1 MRKNRQIE
9 VSEEYRIMVIDDE
22 EGILDSIQAMLTR
35 NGYWCRGFSN
45 PLDGLEELKKN
56 HYDLLVLDYFMQPIH
71 GEEVVAQIRKTNS
84 ELYILLLTGHKDLA
98 PPISTIKS
106 LDIQAYCEKSDR
118 LDQLQLLIESG
129 IKSISQMRTIQKF
142 RDGLQSILGSVP
154 KIYQLQPIG
163 NILEEILVQLL
174 PMANSE
180 DAFIL
185 VDDIPSIEQSKGE
198 SEKKSIYKGIGK
210 YNVNIEEFPELLDH
224 ELMEAIGRA
233 RTSMKVVNVP
243 DGVIVPLG
251 DESNASIGAIYVSSF
266 NADEGIK
273 LLQIYASQ
281 AASSINNAFL
291 HSLVNTKNEELNST
305 YAQLKIRYMDTI
317 EVLRLAVDAKDEY
330 TRGHSDRVAYY
341 ATKIGEKF
349 GLDPKEL
356 EHLRIA
362 GIFHDIGKIGTADD
376 ILLKNESL
384 NALEY
389 EEIKQ
394 HPIKGAMIL
403 SAVSMFQD
411 IVPIVKHHHEHYDGS
426 GYPDGLKGDEIS
438 LSASIISVADAFDA
452 MMSDRHYRRHLSL
465 EETRRQLIGGAG
477 TQFNKEVVDAFL
489 EVLDTDEDIQSMIK
503 NVPYSMDIKSKLN
516 ISVVNE

>member
-1 MRKNRQIE
+1 MRRNRQIE
-9 VSEEYRIMVIDDE
+9 LSQDYKIMVIDDE
-22 EGILDSIQAMLTR
+22 EGILDSIQALLNR
-35 NGYWCRGFSN
+35 NGYWCKGFTN
-45 PLDGLEELKKN
+45 PLDGLEEITKN
-56 HYDLLVLDYFMQPIH
+56 HYDLLILDYFMQPIH
-71 GEEVVAQIRKTNS
+71 GEAVVEEIRKTNS

-129 IKSISQMRTIQKF
+129 IKSISQMRTIQQF

-174 PMANSE
+174 PMANSA

-185 VDDIPSIEQSKGE
+185 VDDIPGIEQSKDE
-198 SEKKSIYKGIGK
+198 NAKKSIYKGIGK

-233 RTSMKVVNVP
+233 RTNMTVVKHPN
-243 DGVIVPLG
+243 GVIVPLG
-251 DESNASIGAIYVSSF
+251 DESNTAIGAIYVSSF
-266 NADEGIK
+266 DADEGIK
-273 LLQIYASQ
+273 LLQIYARQ

-305 YAQLKIRYMDTI
+305 YAQLKVRYMDTI

-341 ATKIGEKF
+341 AIKIGNKLGLTPEEIEK
-349 GLDPKEL
+349 
-356 EHLRIA
+356 LRIA

-384 NALEY
+384 NMMEY

-411 IVPIVKHHHEHYDGS
+411 IVPIVRHHHEHIDGT
-426 GYPDGLKGDEIS
+426 GYPDGLKGEQIE
-438 LSASIISVADAFDA
+438 LFARIISIADAFDA
-452 MMSDRHYRRHLSL
+452 MMSDRHYRRHLTL
-465 EETRRQLIGGAG
+465 EETKQQLIEGAG
-477 TQFNKEVVDAFL
+477 TQFDAGVVGAFL
-489 EVLDTDEDIQSMIK
+489 EVLLTDEELQYSLKNIPWQSG
-503 NVPYSMDIKSKLN
+503 
-516 ISVVNE
+516 